1 MEKILIM
8 AEFGLKGNTKFSGRD
23 REVPRL
29 SKEESVRIL
38 RNNFKI
44 RKVNLENRIN
54 TCTRNLQLQLL
65 MREYE
70 ILIKEEE
77 RFLNRLK
84 RKGGE

>member
-1 MEKILIM
+1 MYNIKKW
-8 AEFGLKGNTKFSGRD
+8 F
-23 REVPRL
+23 RL
-29 SKEESVRIL
+29 SKEESTKIL
-38 RNNFKI
+38 INNYKI

-54 TCTRNLQLQLL
+54 TCTRTIQLQLL

-77 RFLNRLK
+77 KFLNKLK